1 MGYFLGN
8 FLDYFLANF
17 LGNFLDL
24 PGIGVNIIGLKC
36 RAELL
41 GGCGSIKSCDGVWP
55 KWPI

>member
-1 MGYFLGN
+1 MGYFLGY

-17 LGNFLDL
+17 FNL

-41 GGCGSIKSCDGVWP
+41 GGCGSIKSCDGV
-55 KWPI
+55 